1 MRLKEKER
9 SAFKTKNPAL
19 SRSEKTNRNVQ
30 GRGEMS
36 AERTFIGFSLRL
48 CVSVLKGFC
57 SKTLS
62 RALLLA
68 TVFLLTAC
76 GKNELYQQ
84 ESYVFGTRVQI
95 SIYGLD
101 EAVAAKHAGA
111 VLAELDRLHRK
122 LHAWQPSEITRLNAA
137 IQKGEAFDADI
148 ELIGMLTAAQN
159 YARRSDQLFNPAVGA
174 LVSLWGFHND
184 SFAPVT
190 PDAQKIT
197 DLLAAQ
203 ASLDHLQFDQTSI
216 SSNNPAV
223 EIDLGGFAKG
233 WALDH
238 SAKYLRQQRVLNA
251 LINIGG
257 NVLALG
263 KKDQE
268 PWTVGLQHPRQ
279 PEAMATIALKS
290 GEAIGTSGDYQRY
303 FMLNGKRYSHL
314 IDPRSGQPAQGI
326 QAVSV
331 IAPPS
336 QNAGTISDVATKP
349 MFIGGLAKS
358 WMYAQRFGISDA
370 LIIDGKGDAYL
381 SASLQARI
389 KWLKKP
395 AHIYRLR

>member
-1 MRLKEKER
+1 MRR
-9 SAFKTKNPAL
+9 FFSVQI
-19 SRSEKTNRNVQ
+19 SR
-30 GRGEMS
+30 G
-36 AERTFIGFSLRL
+36 L
-48 CVSVLKGFC
+48 VL
-57 SKTLS
+57 
-62 RALLLA
+62 AA
-68 TVFLLTAC
+68 AFLLTAC
-76 GKNELYQQ
+76 GKSELYQQ

-137 IQKGEAFDADI
+137 IKRGELTTADI
-148 ELIGMLTAAQN
+148 ELIEMLKAAQS
-159 YARRSDQLFNPAVGA
+159 YAQQSDQLFNPAVGG
-174 LVSLWGFHND
+174 LVELWGFHRD
-184 SFAPVT
+184 TFAPVI
-190 PDAQKIT
+190 PDAQSLAK
-197 DLLAAQ
+197 LLAAQ
-203 ASLDHLQFDQTSI
+203 PSMAQLRIDQASIGSE
-216 SSNNPAV
+216 NPAV
-223 EIDLGGFAKG
+223 QIDLGGFAKG

-238 SAKYLRQQRVLNA
+238 SASYLRQQRVLNA

-303 FMLNGKRYSHL
+303 FMQGGRRHSHL
-314 IDPRSGQPAQGI
+314 IDPRTGLSAQGI

-336 QNAGTISDVATKP
+336 QSAGTISDVVTKP
-349 MFIGGLAKS
+349 MLIGGLGTS
-358 WMYAQRFGISDA
+358 WMYAQRFGIRDA
-370 LIIDGKGDAYL
+370 LVIDEKGDAYI
-381 SASLQARI
+381 SSSLQARI

-395 AHIYRLR
+395 PHVYRLR

>member
-1 MRLKEKER
+1 MKVN
-9 SAFKTKNPAL
+9 AAL
-19 SRSEKTNRNVQ
+19 ILR
-30 GRGEMS
+30 RGLI
-36 AERTFIGFSLRL
+36 AT
-48 CVSVLKGFC
+48 
-57 SKTLS
+57 
-62 RALLLA
+62 ALLLLA
-68 TVFLLTAC
+68 GC

-111 VLAELDRLHRK
+111 VLSELDRLHKK
-122 LHAWQPSEITRLNAA
+122 LHAWQPSEITRLNNA
-137 IQKGEAFDADI
+137 IKNGETITADV
-148 ELIGMLTAAQN
+148 ELIEMLNAAKK
-159 YARRSDQLFNPAVGA
+159 YAQQSDQLFNPAVGG
-174 LVSLWGFHND
+174 LVTLWGFHRD
-184 SFAPVT
+184 TFAPVT
-190 PDAQKIT
+190 PDAQSLAI
-197 DLLAAQ
+197 LLAAQ
-203 ASLDHLQFDQTSI
+203 PSLNDLTIDGASI
-216 SSNNPAV
+216 SSSNPAV

-279 PEAMATIALKS
+279 PEAMATIALKN
-290 GEAIGTSGDYQRY
+290 GESIGTSGDYQRY

-314 IDPRSGQPAQGI
+314 IDPRTGQPAQGV

-336 QNAGTISDVATKP
+336 YNAGAISDVATKP
-349 MFIGGLAKS
+349 MLIGGVNTS
-358 WMYAQRFGISDA
+358 WKYAQRFGLEDVL
-370 LIIDGKGDAYL
+370 LINEQGDAFI
-381 SASLQARI
+381 SPSMQARI

-395 AHIYRLR
+395 THLYRLR